1 MVNRTRELPYKDLCS
16 AAATATACS
25 TAQGSRGRARRGRGR
40 RGAGGGLCAAA
51 TALGDIAAASV
62 AGLHYLPAA
71 LGWGQ
76 AG

>member
-1 MVNRTRELPYKDLCS
+1 MVARAQQLPYKELCS
-16 AAATATACS
+16 AVAMATACS

-40 RGAGGGLCAAA
+40 RDAGGGLGATA
-51 TALGDIAAASV
+51 TALGDIAVASP
-62 AGLHYLPAA
+62 AGLQHLPAA